1 MCLPS
6 NHRLL
11 LRTACVLQQQ
21 YARLRQPAAVPV
33 IPDYRFSQ
41 VTRQA
46 HRLKLVTHLKLTA
59 AAQHGRGELR
69 DVIRG
74 LIHDLTQCQE
84 SLRRMEQSA
93 PVPALPLLYDELA
106 SLTHEFEEVE
116 IDLRERRI
124 TVYTLPIM
132 FDDIDLGPFEIRL
145 NLREIGERAAYE
157 VIAVDPQS
165 SGSGHSHP
173 HVSGTTLCE
182 GDGGRSLARAL
193 DEGRISEFFVIVRQI
208 LETYNA
214 DSAYERLD
222 AWHGV
227 SCAAC
232 GNTTSDDDRGTCEGC
247 DCDLCGD
254 CSRNCLSCGNTLC
267 YDCAHSCEGCDNNH
281 CRSCLKPCIDC
292 HESFCEECLTDRRCA
307 SCLESTTTEGDEDVE
322 DASSESPDADSIES
336 QPVGHPSEAAVQPD
350 RVGEVALS
358 A

>member
-11 LRTACVLQQQ
+11 LRTAQVLQQQ
-21 YARLRQPAAVPV
+21 YARLRQTAALPV
-33 IPDYRFSQ
+33 IPIDRISQ
-41 VTRQA
+41 IYQQV
-46 HRLKLVTHLKLTA
+46 HRLELATRRELSA
-59 AAQHGRGELR
+59 ATQHGRGELR
-69 DVIRG
+69 DGIRW

-84 SLRRMEQSA
+84 SLRRAVQISA
-93 PVPALPLLYDELA
+93 VPPLRLLYDELA
-106 SLTHEFEEVE
+106 SLTEEFEEVQIE
-116 IDLRERRI
+116 LRERRI
-124 TVYTLPIM
+124 TVYTLPIVLEDM
-132 FDDIDLGPFEIRL
+132 DLGPFEIRL

-165 SGSGHSHP
+165 SGSGHAHP

-182 GDGGRSLARAL
+182 GDGGRVLARAL

-222 AWHGV
+222 SWHGV
-227 SCAAC
+227 SCSAC
-232 GNTTSDDDRGTCEGC
+232 GDSTSDDDHGTCEGC

-267 YDCAHSCEGCDNNH
+267 YDCAHTCEGCDHDH
-281 CRSCLKPCIDC
+281 CRSCLKRCEDC
-292 HESFCEECLTDRRCA
+292 LESYCEACLTDGRCA
-307 SCLESTTTEGDEDVE
+307 SCLESTHTTGDEDAE
-322 DASSESPDADSIES
+322 DVSSESIETESPDADTAFHST
-336 QPVGHPSEAAVQPD
+336 EAAVQPD
-350 RVGEVALS
+350 RVGEAALS

>member
-21 YARLRQPAAVPV
+21 YARRQQPAAAPA
-33 IPDYRFSQ
+33 IPDYRISQ
-41 VTRQA
+41 VYQQA
-46 HRLKLVTHLKLTA
+46 HRLKLVTHLKLTT
-59 AAQHGRGELR
+59 AAQHCRRELR

-74 LIHDLTQCQE
+74 LIHDLTLCQE
-84 SLRRMEQSA
+84 SLRRLEQSA
-93 PVPALPLLYDELA
+93 PVPPLPLLYEELA
-106 SLTHEFEEVE
+106 SLTHEFEEVQIE
-116 IDLRERRI
+116 LRDRRI
-124 TVYTLPIM
+124 SVYTLPIM
-132 FDDIDLGPFEIRL
+132 FDDMDLGPFEIRL

-157 VIAVDPQS
+157 VIAVDPRSSS
-165 SGSGHSHP
+165 SGHPHP

-222 AWHGV
+222 SWHGV

-232 GNTTSDDDRGTCEGC
+232 GDSTSEDDRGTCEGC

-254 CSRNCLSCGNTLC
+254 CCRNCLSCGNTLC
-267 YDCAHSCEGCDNNH
+267 YDCAHTCEGCDTDH
-281 CRSCLKPCIDC
+281 CRGCLKTCTDC
-292 HESFCEECLTDRRCA
+292 HEAFCEKCLTDRRCA
-307 SCLESTTTEGDEDVE
+307 SCLESTHPEGDEDAEVQ
-322 DASSESPDADSIES
+322 SLESPDADSIETK
-336 QPVGHPSEAAVQPD
+336 PFDDTTEAAVQPD
-350 RVGEVALS
+350 CVGEVALS